1 MTPFEP
7 GIVIVGL
14 GPGDPGTRTIATQ
27 RALDLADRIILRTRI
42 HPGLEDLGEDPR
54 VSDCDDLYENAE
66 AFGCLYEQIADRVV
80 AAAQSDSRIVFAV
93 PGHPRFGERSVPLI
107 EKNARAAGVSVA
119 VLDAVSFIDAA
130 SNSLR
135 IDPLSNGIQVADAEQ
150 LASTLDAVPF
160 AGGSLGI
167 DPARPLLVG
176 QVYNRDLAAAVKIAL
191 ARVYPD
197 EHLVAVVRAAGIAIA
212 QTVETVPLHALD
224 RQDVNHLT
232 SVWVAPL
239 APLEAFRSPEALT
252 RIVSRLRRP
261 DGCHWDRT
269 QNHASLRDSVLE
281 EAYEAA
287 DAIDSDESSELAEEL
302 GDQLLL
308 ISMHAQIAEEAGSFV
323 IEDVYESISRKLIR
337 RHPHVFADAV
347 ADSPDAVISTWEG
360 VKAAEREEKGG
371 PASSDDP
378 IDRLPRSMPITR
390 KVVEILAPRTT
401 LRSPEQ
407 PTDGDAALA
416 AFAALIAR
424 RIDPERALEA
434 ALRLHRTHEP
444 TDTGAFG
451 AVGAASQRGGT
462 PA

>member
-1 MTPFEP
+1 MTQFGP

-14 GPGDPGTRTIATQ
+14 GPGDPESRTIATQ

-42 HPGLEDLGEDPR
+42 HPGLVDLCDDPR

-66 AFGCLYEQIADRVV
+66 AFGRLYEQIADRVV
-80 AAAQSDSRIVFAV
+80 AAAQSGSHVVFAV

-107 EKNARAAGVSVA
+107 EKNARAANVSVA

-130 SNSLR
+130 SNMLR
-135 IDPLSNGIQVADAEQ
+135 IDPLADGIQVADAEQ
-150 LASTLDAVPF
+150 LASTLDAAPF
-160 AGGSLGI
+160 ASGSLGI

-176 QVYNRDLAAAVKIAL
+176 QVYNRNLAAAVKIAL
-191 ARVYPD
+191 SRVYPD
-197 EHLVAVVRAAGIAIA
+197 EHLVAVVRAAGVALLP
-212 QTVETVPLHALD
+212 TVETVPLHALD
-224 RQDVNHLT
+224 RQNIDHLT

-239 APLEAFRSPEALT
+239 PPLEAFRSPEALI

-261 DGCHWDRT
+261 DGCPWDRK
-269 QNHASLRDSVLE
+269 QKHASLRDSVLE
-281 EAYEAA
+281 EAYEVA
-287 DAIDSDESSELAEEL
+287 DAIDSGDGSELAEEL

-308 ISMHAQIAEEAGSFV
+308 IAMHAQIAEEAGSFV

-337 RHPHVFADAV
+337 RHPHVFGDVVAV
-347 ADSPDAVISTWEG
+347 SPDAVVSTWEG
-360 VKAAEREEKGG
+360 VKAAERKAKGA
-371 PASSDDP
+371 PAMSDHP

-390 KVVEILAPRTT
+390 KVIEILAPRTS

-407 PTDGDAALA
+407 PTDGDGALA
-416 AFAALIAR
+416 EFAALIER

-434 ALRLHRTHEP
+434 ALRTHRIQEP
-444 TDTGAFG
+444 NDTGALG
-451 AVGAASQRGGT
+451 AVGAAKERGGT